1 MELCVLWKIYLIL
14 ERFFQMRKKS
24 GVKNNFCA
32 HYRNDDIFVFEKSKF
47 SNLIRQYLGEFKC
60 YHPDR
65 PLVGFLSAS
74 PFNFTITSLY
84 HSGFKDLQNSIFW
97 RIGGLWKFYI
107 WQKPGFSAIFWLFLS
122 NMIFVKVVRLDIC
135 IQNVYKWMYEICI
148 FFAEICTFYL

>member
-1 MELCVLWKIYLIL
+1 
-14 ERFFQMRKKS
+14 MRKKS

-32 HYRNDDIFVFEKSKF
+32 RYRNDDIFVFEKSKF

-65 PLVGFLSAS
+65 PPVGFLSVS

-122 NMIFVKVVRLDIC
+122 NMIFVKVFRLHIC
-135 IQNVYKWMYEICI
+135 IPNLYKWRYEICI